1 MQIYSLFES
10 TLRFLFIADRN
21 EETIAEFVAG
31 ILWRKKENSKP
42 WAILPRIIDEYQQTL
57 GIWKRNWLQI
67 PWDFHSFYR
76 ESSN

>member
-1 MQIYSLFES
+1 MKKKQVFQSFCKLVDHSFMQIYSLFES

-42 WAILPRIIDEYQQTL
+42 
-57 GIWKRNWLQI
+57 
-67 PWDFHSFYR
+67 
-76 ESSN
+76 

>member
-1 MQIYSLFES
+1 MKIYFLFES

-42 WAILPRIIDEYQQTL
+42 WAILPRTIDEYQ
-57 GIWKRNWLQI
+57 
-67 PWDFHSFYR
+67 
-76 ESSN
+76 

>member
-10 TLRFLFIADRN
+10 TLRFLVIADRN

-42 WAILPRIIDEYQQTL
+42 
-57 GIWKRNWLQI
+57 
-67 PWDFHSFYR
+67 
-76 ESSN
+76 

>member
-1 MQIYSLFES
+1 MKKKQVIQSFCKLVDHSFMQIYSLFES

-42 WAILPRIIDEYQQTL
+42 WAILPRTIDEYQ
-57 GIWKRNWLQI
+57 
-67 PWDFHSFYR
+67 
-76 ESSN
+76 